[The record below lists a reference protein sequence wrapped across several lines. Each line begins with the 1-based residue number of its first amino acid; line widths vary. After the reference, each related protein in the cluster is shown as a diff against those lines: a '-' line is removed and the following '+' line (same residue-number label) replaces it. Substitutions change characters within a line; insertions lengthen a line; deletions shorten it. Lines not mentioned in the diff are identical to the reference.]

1 VTVAVSKTVIEG
13 STPSS
18 GATRGWT
25 NPAKSPRSDRGVS
38 GFESLAAHQVCVAC
52 RIGRGVWL
60 QSRSYAVRVRGGAP
74 RRARATGSPP
84 RPKRDVAQAH
94 QGSSPWL
101 SANFI
106 EGAAGGRRLALN
118 TRDAARHAV
127 RSRRP
132 LPGSETLGNWQPSR
146 LEAGRT
152 ARTCGFES
160 RRLRQ
165 LSKSPTSSANP
176 SHVLVFAEFESRN
189 FSNVSR
195 SDVRNSHFP

>member
-1 VTVAVSKTVIEG
+1 MTVAVSKTAIEG

-84 RPKRDVAQAH
+84 RPKRDVAQAL

-101 SANFI
+101 SAKFFR
-106 EGAAGGRRLALN
+106 GRRRWPA
-118 TRDAARHAV
+118 TGVESQGCPKACGSIPPPSARFGDVGQMAAQPVGSRPYRKDMRV
-127 RSRRP
+127 RI
-132 LPGSETLGNWQPSR
+132 PS
-146 LEAGRT
+146 
-152 ARTCGFES
+152 S
-160 RRLRQ
+160 PPVI
-165 LSKSPTSSANP
+165 KSA
-176 SHVLVFAEFESRN
+176 HF
-189 FSNVSR
+189 FS
-195 SDVRNSHFP
+195 